1 MFKDRFELTLKN
13 STSFEE
19 LQGTFMGFLNKFAS
33 IKCKYLRA
41 DHSKFMTK
49 ESNKAIMSQFN
60 YCSLVWMCHSRGLN
74 IKIKNI
80 DKRALRIVYEDKK

>member
-1 MFKDRFELTLKN
+1 MNWLKN

-19 LQGTFMGFLNKFAS
+19 LQGKFTGFLNKFAS
-33 IKCKYLRA
+33 IKCKNLRA